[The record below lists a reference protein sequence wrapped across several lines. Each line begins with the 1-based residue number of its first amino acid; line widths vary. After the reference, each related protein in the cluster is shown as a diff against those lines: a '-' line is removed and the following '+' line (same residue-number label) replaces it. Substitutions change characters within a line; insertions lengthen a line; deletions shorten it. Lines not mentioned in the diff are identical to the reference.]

1 MEEPVKGL
9 AAGAIAGAAE
19 LLGRAEEALA
29 AAVGGAATRLTRP
42 MPLAELFT
50 GRLPGSAADLAGVLE
65 VARDLVG
72 CVPKDT
78 LWLPYLGDALD
89 AGVSAALSEEVILAA
104 TQEPSAFSDA
114 DVGALWERSSSDARP
129 PLILVLG
136 EPPSPAAAASLYGDF
151 AAKDALALAPSTF
164 AALLADAGVEPDPRH
179 LATLGADVAHAADVF
194 GLLARMA
201 RLAGVPAGDV
211 PALRAFA
218 EQRIFAFIM
227 VLGALEP
234 VIATTV
240 AAGITF
246 GMSSVGE
253 AYIPQLLPI
262 HSLP

>member
-1 MEEPVKGL
+1 
-9 AAGAIAGAAE
+9 
-19 LLGRAEEALA
+19 
-29 AAVGGAATRLTRP
+29 

-50 GRLPGSAADLAGVLE
+50 ASLPESAADLAGVLE
-65 VARDLVG
+65 VARDLVR
-72 CVPKDT
+72 CVPEDT

-89 AGVSAALSEEVILAA
+89 AGVSAALSAEVILAA
-104 TQEPSAFSDA
+104 TSEPSAFSDA
-114 DVGALWERSSSDARP
+114 AVAALLERSSSNARP

-136 EPPSPAAAASLYGDF
+136 APPSPAAAVRLYDDF
-151 AAKDALALAPSTF
+151 ASKDALALAPSTF
-164 AALLADAGVEPDPRH
+164 AALLADVGVEPDPRH
-179 LATLGADVAHAADVF
+179 LLDVGQNVAHAADVF
-194 GLLARMA
+194 GLVVRMA

-211 PALRAFA
+211 PALRAWA
-218 EQRIFAFIM
+218 EREIFAFLV

-234 VIATTV
+234 PKAANV

>member
-1 MEEPVKGL
+1 VEEPVKGL

-29 AAVGGAATRLTRP
+29 AAEGGPATRVSRP
-42 MPLAELFT
+42 MPVAELFT
-50 GRLPGSAADLAGVLE
+50 AGPAESAADLARVLE
-65 VARDLVG
+65 VARGLVG
-72 CVPKDT
+72 CVPEDT

-104 TQEPSAFSDA
+104 TREPTAFSDA
-114 DVGALWERSSSDARP
+114 DVAALWERSSPDARP
-129 PLILVLG
+129 PLILVIG
-136 EPPSPAAAASLYGDF
+136 EPPSPAAAARLYADLVD
-151 AAKDALALAPSTF
+151 KDALALAPSAF
-164 AALLADAGVEPDPRH
+164 AGLLADRGIEPDARH
-179 LATLGADVAHAADVF
+179 LLDVGRDVAHAADVF
-194 GLLARMA
+194 GLVARMA

-211 PALRAFA
+211 PALRAWA
-218 EQRIFAFIM
+218 EREIFAFLM

-234 VIATTV
+234 VKAANV

-246 GMSSVGE
+246 GMNSVGE